1 MKQIAA
7 RIAWS
12 VGLILAVIVM
22 CFTLIHLAP
31 GDAAV
36 VIAGESGAGDPEII
50 AEIRENFGLD
60 DPFHVQLGNYVG
72 DVVRGD
78 LGESY
83 TFQEPVT
90 DLIRA
95 RLWPTILLVTSALT
109 FAIVIGVL
117 VGVFTA
123 RRPENPVSH
132 GVTIFSLVGYSM
144 PVFWT
149 GYLLLIAFA
158 SNVQWFPVQGME
170 DVRLDG
176 NWLEEWLDIAH
187 HLVLPAL
194 TLGLI
199 YLAQY
204 SRLSR
209 ASMLEVLQSDY
220 VRTARAK
227 GLAERKV
234 VYKHALRNAVIPVVT
249 VAGLQFGALLS
260 GALLVETVFNWPGLG
275 RLAANAVFQ
284 RDAPILLGVLICS
297 ATLVVIINILTDIV
311 YRLIDP
317 RIRVGG
323 ANE

>member
-22 CFTLIHLAP
+22 CFSLVHLAP
-31 GDAAV
+31 GDAAL
-36 VIAGESGAGDPEII
+36 VIAGESGAGDPELI
-50 AEIRENFGLD
+50 EQIREDLGLD
-60 DPFHVQLGNYVG
+60 DPYLVQLSRYVG
-72 DVVRGD
+72 DVASGD
-78 LGESY
+78 FGTSY
-83 TFQEPVT
+83 RFNEPVT
-90 DLIRA
+90 SLIGDRI
-95 RLWPTILLVTSALT
+95 WPTILLVTTALV

-123 RRPENPVSH
+123 RRPESPVSH
-132 GVTIFSLVGYSM
+132 GVTVFSLVGYSM

-149 GYLLLIAFA
+149 GYLLIIAFA
-158 SNVQWFPVQGME
+158 SNVRWFPVAGRR
-170 DVRLDG
+170 DVRFEG
-176 NWLEEWLDIAH
+176 NRFEEWLDIAH

-234 VYKHALRNAVIPVVT
+234 VYKHALRNAVIPVIT
-249 VAGLQFGALLS
+249 IAGLQFGALLS

-275 RLAANAVFQ
+275 RLAADSVFQ
-284 RDAPILLGVLICS
+284 RDAPVLLGVLICS
-297 ATLVVIINILTDIV
+297 AVLVVVINILTDVV
-311 YRLIDP
+311 YRMIDP

-323 ANE
+323 SS

>member
-12 VGLILAVIVM
+12 LGLILAVIVM
-22 CFTLIHLAP
+22 CFSLIHLAP

-36 VIAGESGAGDPEII
+36 VIAGDSGAGDPEII
-50 AEIRENFGLD
+50 AEIREDLGLD
-60 DPFHVQLGNYVG
+60 DPYIVQLGRYTG
-72 DVVRGD
+72 DVVTGD
-78 LGESY
+78 LGTSY
-83 TFQEPVT
+83 RFNEPVT
-90 DLIRA
+90 ELISS
-95 RLWPTILLVTSALT
+95 RLWPTFLLVSTAVS
-109 FAIVIGVL
+109 FAIVIGIL

-123 RRPENPVSH
+123 RRPESPASH
-132 GVTIFSLVGYSM
+132 SVTVFALIGYSM

-149 GYLLLIAFA
+149 GYLLIITFA
-158 SNVQWFPVQGME
+158 SNVTWFPVAGMR
-170 DVRLDG
+170 DVRLEG
-176 NWLEEWLDIAH
+176 NWLEEWIDIAH
-187 HLVLPAL
+187 HLVLPSL

-204 SRLSR
+204 ARLSR

-227 GLAERKV
+227 GLTERTV
-234 VYKHALRNAVIPVVT
+234 VYKHALRNGVIPVVT
-249 VAGLQFGALLS
+249 VAGLQFGQMLS

-275 RLAANAVFQ
+275 RLAADSVFQ
-284 RDAPILLGVLICS
+284 RDAPVLLGVLICS
-297 ATLVVIINILTDIV
+297 AALVVVINILTDIV

-323 ANE
+323 GA

>member
-22 CFTLIHLAP
+22 CFSLVHLAP
-31 GDAAV
+31 GDAAL
-36 VIAGESGAGDPEII
+36 VIAGESGAGDPELI
-50 AEIRENFGLD
+50 EQIREDLGLD
-60 DPFHVQLGNYVG
+60 DPYLVQLSRYVG
-72 DVVRGD
+72 DVASGD
-78 LGESY
+78 FGTSY
-83 TFQEPVT
+83 RFNEPVT
-90 DLIRA
+90 SLIGDRI
-95 RLWPTILLVTSALT
+95 WPTILLVTTALV

-123 RRPENPVSH
+123 RRPESPVSH
-132 GVTIFSLVGYSM
+132 GVTVFSLVGYSM

-149 GYLLLIAFA
+149 GYLLIIAFA
-158 SNVQWFPVQGME
+158 SNVRWFPVAGMR
-170 DVRLDG
+170 DVRFEG
-176 NWLEEWLDIAH
+176 NRLEEWLDIAH

-234 VYKHALRNAVIPVVT
+234 VYKHALRNAVIPVIT
-249 VAGLQFGALLS
+249 IAGLQFGALLS

-275 RLAANAVFQ
+275 RLAADSVFQ
-284 RDAPILLGVLICS
+284 RDAPVLLGVLICS
-297 ATLVVIINILTDIV
+297 AVLVVVINILTDVV
-311 YRLIDP
+311 YRMIDP

-323 ANE
+323 SS